1 MEINWLWI
9 SAVNGA
15 VLLALLGIVIG
26 IRRGAS
32 RKWKDQF
39 AQFDDA
45 VRSAE
50 MSNAAYFRSLEQMLK
65 NLEFVRALTEQTEQ
79 RLAGIV
85 ARPGTER
92 DGRFE
97 TAALLLSSG
106 EKPAKVASMLNLPL
120 SQVKR
125 AREPQKASAKGR
137 KAAQKIV
144 AEQGTAESKG
154 HMSLWS
160 ARVKKLFPKTE
171 SSEIAG
177 NDHGTNG
184 QSGPNGTAGS

>member
-1 MEINWLWI
+1 
-9 SAVNGA
+9 
-15 VLLALLGIVIG
+15 
-26 IRRGAS
+26 
-32 RKWKDQF
+32 
-39 AQFDDA
+39 
-45 VRSAE
+45 

-125 AREPQKASAKGR
+125 A
-137 KAAQKIV
+137 
-144 AEQGTAESKG
+144 GTAES
-154 HMSLWS
+154 
-160 ARVKKLFPKTE
+160 F
-171 SSEIAG
+171 
-177 NDHGTNG
+177 G
-184 QSGPNGTAGS
+184 QRTQDGAENSR